1 MIAERLRSR
10 ARKNYHIAL
19 QLQRARTRTSLC
31 LEHLP
36 YHFKFF
42 EFALSNR
49 WIYHY
54 QVALVPLPR
63 YKYLQV
69 QVMMRETSNLQNS
82 KTPKRRNPKTQHDLI
97 SRSRLTV
104 ILSTQTSKHRYQ
116 YRYRYFLVPATPR
129 THFLP
134 YPPLPLLTSHFSLP
148 NLYRNECTQTLK
160 PLSHS
165 RSLGTTNNFKP
176 FSNRQTSNLNL
187 RTLVLL

>member
-1 MIAERLRSR
+1 
-10 ARKNYHIAL
+10 
-19 QLQRARTRTSLC
+19 
-31 LEHLP
+31 
-36 YHFKFF
+36 
-42 EFALSNR
+42 
-49 WIYHY
+49 
-54 QVALVPLPR
+54 
-63 YKYLQV
+63 
-69 QVMMRETSNLQNS
+69 MRETSNLQNS

-176 FSNRQTSNLNL
+176 FSNRETSTSTSALSSYCNLPVASL
-187 RTLVLL
+187 PCVYHFLPSFFTYAS